1 MTAGVPWVRRLSV
14 PLVAAP
20 MLGVSGPDLVVA
32 ACRAGI
38 AGAFPTANCR
48 SSAELS
54 DWVADIGDR
63 LGVPCPRDG
72 ATPGP
77 VCANVIVHRSNPRL
91 EDDMQVV
98 ASLGVE
104 VVITSVGSPAPFVA
118 DLHAAGCEVWSDVA
132 SMRHAEV
139 AMGSGVDGLVL
150 LGAGA
155 GGQSGWAN
163 PFAFVRAVRSRFAGT
178 VLVAGGVG
186 DGATV
191 AALRVLGADLAYS
204 GTRFLATV
212 ESMASLEHKRMV
224 VASGMDDILLTSAV
238 TGLPANIM
246 RGSPVLSKP
255 ATDLEG
261 RAFDVGRTFA
271 GANGARASK
280 SKWTDAWSA
289 GHVADT
295 ITDLPAVAELVQRMR
310 REYEHASGT
319 HEDGRSRC

>member
-1 MTAGVPWVRRLSV
+1 LSV

-38 AGAFPTANCR
+38 VGAFPTANCR
-48 SSAELS
+48 SGAQLS
-54 DWVADIGDR
+54 DWVSDIRGRLEAPGSGD
-63 LGVPCPRDG
+63 GPV
-72 ATPGP
+72 PGP

-104 VVITSVGSPAPFVA
+104 VVVTSVGSPASFVT
-118 DLHAAGCEVWSDVA
+118 DFHAAGCEVWSDVA
-132 SMRHAEV
+132 SMRHAEI
-139 AMGSGVDGLVL
+139 AMGAGVDGLVL

-163 PFAFVRAVRSRFAGT
+163 PFPFVRAVRSCFAGT

-186 DGATV
+186 DGTAV

-212 ESMASLEHKRMV
+212 ESMASPEHKRMV
-224 VASGMDDILLTSAV
+224 VASGMDDVLLTSAV

-246 RGSPVLSKP
+246 RGSPMLTRP
-255 ATDLEG
+255 ETAPQG
-261 RAFDVGRTFA
+261 RSFDVGRTLA

-280 SKWTDAWSA
+280 WADAWSA
-289 GHVADT
+289 GHVAET
-295 ITDLPAVAELVQRMR
+295 ITDIPSVSELVQRMR
-310 REYEHASGT
+310 REYEHASGA
-319 HEDGRSRC
+319 HDRGRSRH